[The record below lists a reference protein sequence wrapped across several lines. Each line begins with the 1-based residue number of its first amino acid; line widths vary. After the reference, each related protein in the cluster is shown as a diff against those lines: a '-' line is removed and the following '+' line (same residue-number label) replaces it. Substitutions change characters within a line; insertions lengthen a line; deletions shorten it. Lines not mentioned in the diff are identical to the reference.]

1 MIPISV
7 LREYMP
13 KLKDEDLKELGPF
26 EYDQSKVPEVS
37 KKHAENV
44 RRKAYLPDM
53 TESFARGVEYA
64 GLIASEAKE
73 VSNEVWGK
81 WSKVTAEWESD
92 PSKDPEVTLSRGG
105 FASVPKRL
113 DDLSEKTRGQIFTIK
128 NVADLIASTDFKSGD
143 YIRMS
148 GWRYEN
154 ELENLMLF
162 VKSEENLTSFEKLI
176 SIKMSNNLFAV
187 PQIKSIYSDSTNQD
201 FTVNQLMYISR
212 TYFLNRD
219 KFAYDVHRP
228 RTVFSS
234 TESTLSQI
242 DGSTDKHSIVCSTF
256 VELALKAIPFENSR
270 YNGGTNNAMFDY
282 NMDYIF
288 KDNQDVANDP
298 DANGLAKKFYNAGNL
313 HQVNKDWS
321 NIQRGDVLFFSKPKE
336 LSGASTN
343 QFCNIFH
350 NGIYAGK
357 LDGKHTIYHS
367 FGGGL
372 AAVGF
377 DIINKD
383 PANVGSELTFFAR
396 PNLDRTK
403 NYWVNQSIIS
413 KGANAVNAVC
423 YLTIKSGAVY
433 IDIKGVQLTSGFTG
447 DAIVAKIANADY
459 CPQETVYFVG
469 TNVNAQPY
477 RGTIDANGEIRIFRS
492 TQFDNN
498 MVYGTVSYPLRH
510 VRV

>member
-1 MIPISV
+1 MDWNNIN
-7 LREYMP
+7 
-13 KLKDEDLKELGPF
+13 EDRDTSGLGPI
-26 EYDQSKVPEVS
+26 EYDQSKVPQLIR
-37 KKHAENV
+37 KHADNV
-44 RRKAYLPDM
+44 RTKTYGQEVREAQ
-53 TESFARGVEYA
+53 ARNAELA

-73 VSNEVWGK
+73 TSNEVWDK
-81 WSKVTAEWESD
+81 WSKVTTEWDSD
-92 PSKDPEVTLSRGG
+92 PNKDPEVTLSRGG

-113 DDLSEKTRGQIFTIK
+113 DDLSEKTRGQIFTIN
-128 NVADLIASTDFKSGD
+128 NVTDLIASTDFKSGD

-162 VKSEENLTSFEKLI
+162 VKSEENLTPFEKLI

-201 FTVNQLMYISR
+201 FTVNQLMYVSR

-219 KFAYDVHRP
+219 KFVYDYDRP
-228 RTVFSS
+228 RTVFSD
-234 TESTLSQI
+234 TESTLSRI

-256 VELALKAIPFENSR
+256 VELALKAVPFENSR
-270 YNGGTNNAMFDY
+270 YSGGTNNAMFDY

-321 NIQRGDVLFFSKPKE
+321 NIQRGDVLFFSKPRA
-336 LSGASTN
+336 LTGASTN

-357 LDGKHTIYHS
+357 VDGNHTIYHS
-367 FGGGL
+367 LGG
-372 AAVGF
+372 APEAVAF

-403 NYWVNQSIIS
+403 NYWVNQSLVS
-413 KGANAVNAVC
+413 KGAHATNAVC
-423 YLTIKSGAVY
+423 YLTIKSGSVY
-433 IDIKGVQLTSGFTG
+433 IDIKGVQLISGFTG
-447 DAIVAKIANADY
+447 DGIVAKITNADY
-459 CPQETVYFVG
+459 CPQDLIYFVA
-469 TNVNAQPY
+469 TNVNAQTY
-477 RGTIDANGEIRIFRS
+477 RGTIDTNGEIRIYRS

-498 MVYGTVSYPLRH
+498 QIYATISYPLKH
-510 VRV
+510 IKV